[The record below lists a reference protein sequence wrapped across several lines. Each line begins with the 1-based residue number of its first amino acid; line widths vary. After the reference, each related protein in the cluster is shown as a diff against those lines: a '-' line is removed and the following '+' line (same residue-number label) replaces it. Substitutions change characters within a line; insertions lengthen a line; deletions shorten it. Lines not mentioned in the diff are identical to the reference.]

1 MHEEGWGVEYTMW
14 HTVKWW
20 TVTQWYDD
28 SDMLDYVWMTWLTVL
43 KLLSMSRL
51 LVSWEWAIHKKT
63 FWMTWLDISWHKQTL
78 DEKTFVGHE
87 QTLDKSA
94 DLCLSHSTV
103 LKRSCEGHH
112 QPQLQSK
119 LEVIKINYGLNR
131 TQNQEK
137 NSDCI
142 WLLYGYISD
151 RQ

>member
-1 MHEEGWGVEYTMW
+1 MW

-28 SDMLDYVWMTWLTVL
+28 NDMLDYVWMTWLTVL

-51 LVSWEWAIHKKT
+51 LVAWAWAVHKKT
-63 FWMTWLDISWHKQTL
+63 FWMTWLDSSWHKQTI
-78 DEKTFVGHE
+78 DEKTFFGHE

-103 LKRSCEGHH
+103 LKRSCEGHL

-119 LEVIKINYGLNR
+119 LEVIKV
-131 TQNQEK
+131 
-137 NSDCI
+137 NSMVIILCCYSGEDRMMPYKLWYHSMI
-142 WLLYGYISD
+142 WWCTE
-151 RQ
+151 